1 MAATAWM
8 GQALSRRA
16 AQAVLREHRRA
27 NLRKRGW
34 SRDIARLML
43 VASVLVLGV
52 LAVEI
57 GRKAV
62 TILSHNSAQ
71 HSIES
76 NGEITG

>member
-1 MAATAWM
+1 MPATSWM
-8 GQALSRRA
+8 GQRLTGRVTRA
-16 AQAVLREHRRA
+16 APREHRRA
-27 NLRKRGW
+27 NARKCGW

-62 TILSHNSAQ
+62 TILGHSAAQ
-71 HSIES
+71 HSV
-76 NGEITG
+76 EITG

>member
-1 MAATAWM
+1 MTATSWM
-8 GQALSRRA
+8 GPRLSGRA
-16 AQAVLREHRRA
+16 ARAVLREHRRA
-27 NLRKRGW
+27 NARKRGW

-62 TILSHNSAQ
+62 TILSHGAAQ
-71 HSIES
+71 HSIEIV
-76 NGEITG
+76 G

>member
-8 GQALSRRA
+8 GQSLSRHA
-16 AQAVLREHRRA
+16 ARAVLREHRRA
-27 NLRKRGW
+27 NARKRGW

-43 VASVLVLGV
+43 VASILVLGV

-62 TILSHNSAQ
+62 TILSHNTAQ
-71 HSIES
+71 HSIE
-76 NGEITG
+76 ITG

>member
-1 MAATAWM
+1 MAVTAWM
-8 GQALSRRA
+8 GQRLNTAARA
-16 AQAVLREHRRA
+16 ARREHRLATAR
-27 NLRKRGW
+27 RRGR

-62 TILSHNSAQ
+62 TILSHSASQNSV
-71 HSIES
+71 
-76 NGEITG
+76 EITG

>member
-8 GQALSRRA
+8 GQRLNRRA
-16 AQAVLREHRRA
+16 ARAVLREHRRA
-27 NLRKRGW
+27 NARKRVW
-34 SRDIARLML
+34 TRDIARLML

-62 TILSHNSAQ
+62 TILSHSATQ
-71 HSIES
+71 
-76 NGEITG
+76 NTVEITG

>member
-8 GQALSRRA
+8 GQRLPGRA
-16 AQAVLREHRRA
+16 AQAVLRAHRRA
-27 NLRKRGW
+27 NARKRSW

-43 VASVLVLGV
+43 VASILILGV

-62 TILSHNSAQ
+62 TILSHNAVQ
-71 HSIES
+71 HSV
-76 NGEITG
+76 EITG

>member
-8 GQALSRRA
+8 GQRLSSRA
-16 AQAVLREHRRA
+16 ARAVLREHRRA
-27 NLRKRGW
+27 NARKRGW

-62 TILSHNSAQ
+62 TILSHNAAHNSV
-71 HSIES
+71 
-76 NGEITG
+76 EITG

>member
-1 MAATAWM
+1 MAVAAWM
-8 GQALSRRA
+8 GQRLNTAAWAARR
-16 AQAVLREHRRA
+16 ERRLA
-27 NLRKRGW
+27 TARKRGR

-62 TILSHNSAQ
+62 TILSHSAGQNSV
-71 HSIES
+71 
-76 NGEITG
+76 EITG

>member
-8 GQALSRRA
+8 GQRLTGRGAR
-16 AQAVLREHRRA
+16 AVLRAHRRA
-27 NLRKRGW
+27 NARKRGW

-43 VASVLVLGV
+43 IASALILGV

-62 TILSHNSAQ
+62 TILSHNAAQ
-71 HSIES
+71 HSV
-76 NGEITG
+76 EIAG